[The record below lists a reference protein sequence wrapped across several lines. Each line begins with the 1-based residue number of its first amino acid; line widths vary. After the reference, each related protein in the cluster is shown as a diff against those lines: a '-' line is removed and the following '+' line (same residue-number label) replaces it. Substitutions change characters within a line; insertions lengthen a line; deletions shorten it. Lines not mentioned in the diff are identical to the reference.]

1 MKIEMQKQL
10 EHERI
15 KAQKEEASRMER
27 IQKEE
32 AAIKKRQAEF
42 SELEKKLSVVLPLVN
57 EANLISKELKRDI
70 TFSTKMV
77 REMPDSQNL
86 LEAKTDVIV
95 KVENR
100 EVAYYY

>member
-10 EHERI
+10 EQERI